1 VDAWI
6 GRGVVK
12 DMQGRGAE
20 AVQDLAM
27 ATRIA
32 PENGDAW
39 FYYASALAHVGRN
52 EEAFE
57 AYERLHKIEPESL
70 DGWLDHADL
79 LLNLKGPEAA
89 IRKLKE
95 SEQVHKL
102 NARYRFRMVSY
113 LLRAGLEQQALLE
126 LEEALM
132 ADHASH
138 TLLLEHMPEA
148 AAMPQVIHLLDLY
161 RK

>member
-1 VDAWI
+1 
-6 GRGVVK
+6 
-12 DMQGRGAE
+12 
-20 AVQDLAM
+20 
-27 ATRIA
+27 
-32 PENGDAW
+32 
-39 FYYASALAHVGRN
+39 
-52 EEAFE
+52 
-57 AYERLHKIEPESL
+57 
-70 DGWLDHADL
+70 
-79 LLNLKGPEAA
+79 
-89 IRKLKE
+89 
-95 SEQVHKL
+95 
-102 NARYRFRMVSY
+102 MVSY